1 MPQHWRHLLLRETLD
16 QTLLKL
22 NLKLNLVLIYC
33 RGESSPRPF
42 TMQTRTSF
50 ATALAALLLCV
61 GCADHKLPAPITCDD
76 DPVVLE
82 LISVV
87 DSDCAL
93 KNGSIEVSAS
103 GGTGSYLFRL
113 NDGAPQ
119 TASVFLDVGA
129 GVYDISATD
138 DKNCAGVV
146 QANVQNKDGLNVTF
160 QSTDAGCKG
169 SSGTITIEAFD
180 GVEPY
185 QYKIDGS
192 SFSLTNVFTDLSPGN
207 HTVAVKDDTGCELTQ
222 TIKLK
227 SGISYST
234 SIATIISSNCAVTG
248 CHNGSQFPDFR
259 NFQNV
264 QTNAAQIK
272 TLTGNRTMPE
282 DGMLTQSEIDMIAC
296 WVDDGALA
304 N

>member
-1 MPQHWRHLLLRETLD
+1 
-16 QTLLKL
+16 
-22 NLKLNLVLIYC
+22 
-33 RGESSPRPF
+33 
-42 TMQTRTSF
+42 MQKRTSF
-50 ATALAALLLCV
+50 AATLVALLLCV
-61 GCADHKLPAPITCDD
+61 GCVDHKLPPPSSCND

-82 LISVV
+82 LISVT

-103 GGTGSYLFRL
+103 GGTGIYLFRL
-113 NDGAPQ
+113 NDGEPQ

-129 GVYDISATD
+129 GIYEISATD
-138 DKNCAGVV
+138 DNNCAGTVE
-146 QANVQNKDGLNVTF
+146 ANVHNKNGLNVTF

-169 SSGTITIEAFD
+169 TGGTITVEAFD

-185 QYKIDGS
+185 QYKINGS
-192 SFSLTNVFTDLSPGN
+192 DFSTTNVFTSLPAGSQ
-207 HTVAVKDDTGCELTQ
+207 TVTVKDDTDCELTQ

-234 SIATIISSNCAVTG
+234 SIAPIISTNCAING
-248 CHNGSQFPDFR
+248 CHNGTQFPDFR
-259 NFQNV
+259 NFDNV
-264 QTNAAQIK
+264 QKNAAQIK

-282 DGMLTQSEIDMIAC
+282 DGALTQTEIDLIAC
-296 WVDDGALA
+296 WVDDGAVA